1 MKISVKSLA
10 VAFIGACLLTPLHAE
25 NNDALWK
32 SVTAQL
38 EVSRQWAAGV
48 IDIASDIDK
57 GNGIQH
63 ASATMHLSAWDK
75 QKPVYTLIKAQP
87 ADAKGADM
95 KFLNA
100 ITALSGSMTEGEA
113 PTRTDGVSLDGV
125 MCTVFETHFSQAMSK
140 GTMKLWVD
148 AALGKPRKM
157 ALSFHMPL
165 MADGTVIT
173 QYAIGAQGQVLPA
186 AVDYDMEILIPFR
199 KGKARIQQTL
209 SAWVAQPP
217 SDGAPSDRR

>member
-1 MKISVKSLA
+1 
-10 VAFIGACLLTPLHAE
+10 
-25 NNDALWK
+25 
-32 SVTAQL
+32 
-38 EVSRQWAAGV
+38 
-48 IDIASDIDK
+48 
-57 GNGIQH
+57 
-63 ASATMHLSAWDK
+63 
-75 QKPVYTLIKAQP
+75 
-87 ADAKGADM
+87 M